1 MVERLFPV
9 CFFFLRRAARGAF
22 VSLLLFAGIA
32 RGQKCTA
39 GAANL
44 GELRMQMESTKDANV
59 ILRAAAIGGPL
70 LIPELRKLSLP
81 KASVETVAGVAQAS
95 LAKLGDEVAYAQ
107 LASELASKD
116 AVSAIKKLLIVNT
129 EKSVSMIMG

>member
-1 MVERLFPV
+1 
-9 CFFFLRRAARGAF
+9 
-22 VSLLLFAGIA
+22 
-32 RGQKCTA
+32 
-39 GAANL
+39 
-44 GELRMQMESTKDANV
+44 MQMESTKDANV